1 MNHKKLTAYI
11 NSSISRKYSMG
22 YFLLIGIA
30 IILITVSFIGNF
42 LITSQN
48 RKLMSE
54 LLELNQLFIEVET
67 VNTYVNDAYL
77 YLRATSRQSYMDY
90 RDEITATVHE
100 LRGSLG
106 REYSRGLVDI
116 TCTVETYLEQSDTL
130 MESLEVYAASN
141 QRQRDYNSI
150 EEMYNQTQNTLHYIN
165 VSFKDVYSS
174 KLVTVEQV
182 QEILNLWQSI
192 IYMAQVAFL
201 VIGSLICIMYYK
213 KVLNGITKSIQRLTE
228 FVGKIRN
235 NLYQKEHV
243 EINTGD
249 EFGEFAEALNDMI
262 DIIQDQVHEIEE
274 NSHIKEKLHEAEIE
288 NLRIYSELH
297 KSQLILLQSR
307 INPHFLFNTL
317 NMISSTARMENAE
330 QSANLMEITANYLR
344 YNLDKLSK
352 AVSLQDEIEN
362 VKDYVYLQKCRF
374 EDRFEFHFETD
385 PECGQLILPC
395 MILQPLVENSLR
407 HGVNMM
413 LKEGTI
419 WIRTYR
425 ELGRVCLE
433 VEDNGIGIGQDRIE
447 ELYQY
452 LEDNTMEDEHIG
464 LKNIYMRLKL
474 FFEDDVSF
482 QIDSKEGR
490 TLIHISLPNQE
501 RE

>member
-1 MNHKKLTAYI
+1 MYHKKLIANI
-11 NSSISRKYSMG
+11 NRSISRKYSMG

-30 IILITVSFIGNF
+30 AILIAVSFIGSF
-42 LITSQN
+42 FITSQN
-48 RKLMSE
+48 QKMMRE
-54 LLELNQLFIEVET
+54 LLVLNQLFIEVET

-77 YLRATSRQSYMDY
+77 YLRNSSRQNYTEYQDSV
-90 RDEITATVHE
+90 ISALHE
-100 LRGSLG
+100 VRKSLNK
-106 REYSRGLVDI
+106 EYSREIVDI
-116 TCTVETYLEQSDTL
+116 TCTVETYLEQSDAL
-130 MESLEVYAASN
+130 IKKLETYVTADKT
-141 QRQRDYNSI
+141 QRDQSSL

-165 VSFKDVYSS
+165 VSFKDVYSD
-174 KLVTVEQV
+174 KLITVQRV
-182 QEILNLWQSI
+182 QEALKLWQSI
-192 IYMAQVAFL
+192 IYIIQVTLLTA
-201 VIGSLICIMYYK
+201 GSLICIIYYK
-213 KVLNGITKSIQRLTE
+213 KVLDGITKSIHKLTE

-243 EINTGD
+243 EISTGD

-288 NLRIYSELH
+288 NLRIYTELH

-317 NMISSTARMENAE
+317 NMISSTARLENAE

-352 AVSLQDEIEN
+352 AVSLRDEIEN

-374 EDRFEFHFETD
+374 EERFDFHFEVD
-385 PECGQLILPC
+385 PNCGGLILPC

-419 WIRTYR
+419 WIRAYR
-425 ELGRVCLE
+425 EADRICLE
-433 VEDNGIGIGQDRIE
+433 VEDNGVGMEQQKIG
-447 ELYQY
+447 ELYRY
-452 LEDNTMEDEHIG
+452 LEDITIEDEHIG
-464 LKNIYMRLKL
+464 LKNIYMRLKI
-474 FFEDDVSF
+474 FFEDDVVF
-482 QIDSKEGR
+482 KIDSKEGK